1 MLRGLIGKP
10 DALATLAKD
19 WGGPPV
25 VALKAGFAL
34 IPLTDDWM
42 DRLFAPF
49 PADYDDESFAYLHD
63 GMVDKLR
70 LASKEMSFAFVE
82 TNYFGGHGGQG
93 AVVFDNGR
101 VIYGPEWGT
110 YGQINRALQILGV
123 PERTDDL
130 DAFDQVGLGAHRS
143 TTDWTAP

>member
-1 MLRGLIGKP
+1 MLRGLIGKRSALH
-10 DALATLAKD
+10 ALAAE

-34 IPLTDDWM
+34 IPLTYDWM
-42 DRLFAPF
+42 DQLFAPF
-49 PADYDDESFAYLHD
+49 PAEYDDESFAYLHD
-63 GMVDKLR
+63 GMVEKLR
-70 LASKEMSFAFVE
+70 LASNGKSFAFIE

-93 AVVFDNGR
+93 AVVFEDKR
-101 VIYGPEWGT
+101 VTFGPEWGT
-110 YGQINRALQILGV
+110 YGQINRALQLLGV

-143 TTDWTAP
+143 TDDWTTP